1 MTDIP
6 VPPPGAAAIPGG
18 PEPRPDDE
26 IARLADLHTR
36 LIDTLDGYDKAAEKA
51 EPEFLGVVEEFRAL
65 HQGHARVVMAMLS
78 ALGHDPEADGSVI
91 GTVNRAVI
99 EVRSW
104 FTEIGHNIMDGIADG
119 EKRVLGD
126 MEAAIAAATSI
137 ERRAALDQ
145 MRGDTITLLQRHAP
159 DKA

>member
-6 VPPPGAAAIPGG
+6 VPPSGAAAIPGG
-18 PEPRPDDE
+18 PGPRQDDE

-51 EPEFLGVVEEFRAL
+51 ESEFLGVVEEFRAL
-65 HQGHARVVMAMLS
+65 HQRHAQQVIAMLA
-78 ALGHDPEADGSVI
+78 ALGHNPDPDGSVI

-104 FTEIGHNIMDGIADG
+104 FSEIGHNIMDGIADG
-119 EKRVLGD
+119 EKRVLEELD
-126 MEAAIAAATSI
+126 AAIAAATSI
-137 ERRAALDQ
+137 ERRAELDQ
-145 MRGDTITLLQRHAP
+145 MRGDTITVLQRHAP
-159 DKA
+159 DKV